1 MKTRGHDF
9 AEAMKRIVPRCD
21 SPEVQ
26 YALAAAARHFG
37 IYSRKTSLCD
47 VARSL
52 FGNYVSAHDASTSN
66 SGIDM
71 TSR

>member
-1 MKTRGHDF
+1 MKTKGHDF
-9 AEAMKRIVPRCD
+9 AKEMRRILPRCD
-21 SPEVQ
+21 QPAVQ

-52 FGNYVSAHDASTSN
+52 FGQYVSAQDANMPNPKT
-66 SGIDM
+66 I
-71 TSR
+71 RRR